1 MNTYTLST
9 PLDNEDVLP
18 VMIGDRVLLQGVVY
32 TARDAAHQRFITAL
46 DRGHELPFSPQGAV
60 IYYVGPSPAPPGRV
74 IGSAGPTSSYR
85 MDCFAP
91 RLYQLGIKATIGK
104 GRRNSEVIQALRN
117 STSLYLVAIGGAGAL
132 LAQHIVKS
140 EIIAYEDLGPEAVRR
155 LEVRDFPLIVAG
167 DAHGGDIY
175 NVSIEHSLTR

>member
-1 MNTYTLST
+1 
-9 PLDNEDVLP
+9 
-18 VMIGDRVLLQGVVY
+18 
-32 TARDAAHQRFITAL
+32 
-46 DRGHELPFSPQGAV
+46 
-60 IYYVGPSPAPPGRV
+60 
-74 IGSAGPTSSYR
+74 